1 MIAHPCPS
9 QPCGAALTQRR
20 GLLVRAAALLA
31 GAVAWPAQAR
41 VSDWLPYRPYQV
53 RRLEPRLSGEMHHA
67 AVSGRTLRID
77 PVITDFEPAAPRHAV
92 HRPGKASATT
102 ASGLQPPGAYV
113 RIARQYGVDPWL
125 LYGVALQESQLKFGA
140 RTLPYP
146 WTLCVRGKGLRYAG
160 YGETLAALKGY
171 VGRGVTNVDCGAM
184 QVNWRWHADRLGS
197 FERALDPYPNLSVG
211 AQILRGHY
219 DARGDWRHA
228 IALYHTGSDATVET
242 RQRGERYAAQTL
254 ARLERLGV
262 RHAATIAGGRHG

>member
-41 VSDWLPYRPYQV
+41 VSDWLPYRPDQV

-92 HRPGKASATT
+92 HRPGKASATSVT

-125 LYGVALQESQLKFGA
+125 LYGVALQES
-140 RTLPYP
+140 
-146 WTLCVRGKGLRYAG
+146 
-160 YGETLAALKGY
+160 
-171 VGRGVTNVDCGAM
+171 
-184 QVNWRWHADRLGS
+184 
-197 FERALDPYPNLSVG
+197 
-211 AQILRGHY
+211 
-219 DARGDWRHA
+219 
-228 IALYHTGSDATVET
+228 
-242 RQRGERYAAQTL
+242 
-254 ARLERLGV
+254 
-262 RHAATIAGGRHG
+262 